1 MTEERHLAILG
12 GAGYVGLMTAVGLAQ
27 LGRRV
32 FCVDVPKKIDA
43 LAAELEERGEPKLF
57 EPGFAAEFA
66 EVSSL
71 LTLTDDYGEAL
82 GAADLI
88 VVAVGT
94 PPAERAGSDPI
105 QSFHGSYL
113 GYVAEALDTAVDAGL
128 SDRHILIMK
137 STVPAGTSRVMTSR
151 VEARLR
157 RRDGGESS
165 PVRWVSCPEFLR
177 EGTALE
183 DFRRPDRIVI
193 GSEDPAAGDRV
204 AALFAPLD
212 ARVVRMDTTSAEM
225 VKLGANGLLA
235 TKITFANELANLCD
249 LAGAD
254 VEIVT
259 AAIGRET
266 DIGKDF
272 LRPGVGFGGSCFPK
286 DVRALRELARDYNE
300 SPALLDAVLRV
311 NARQP
316 RRAVEKLDEHL
327 GALEDKDIAVLG
339 LAFKPNT
346 NDVREALSVP
356 IMQQLREHG
365 ARVRAH
371 DPHVATLE
379 DFNDTGL
386 ANDALVT
393 VAPSVEAC
401 LEGADG
407 VVLVTEWKEFAT
419 LDWPALREKT
429 RGHVVVDGRCALDP
443 ETVRAAGFVYD
454 GVGRRVRGGHSEV
467 ALSPDEISE
476 LIAEAA
482 DAYRAVKSAIGE
494 EINALCRK
502 CGADP
507 MAVARGI
514 GLDSRIGS
522 EHLVDARPG
531 RYTHAV
537 QALTRRARDVGY
549 TFELVEAVEPAAA

>member
-1 MTEERHLAILG
+1 
-12 GAGYVGLMTAVGLAQ
+12 MTAVGLAQ
-27 LGRRV
+27 LGHRV
-32 FCVDVPKKIDA
+32 FCVDVPEKIEA
-43 LAAELEERGEPKLF
+43 LGAEIEERGEPKLF

-82 GAADLI
+82 GAADLV

-94 PPAERAGSDPI
+94 PPAERADPDPI

-113 GYVAEALDTAVDAGL
+113 AYVAEALDTAVDAGL
-128 SDRHILIMK
+128 SDRHILVMK
-137 STVPAGTSRVMTSR
+137 STVPAGTSRLMTSR

-157 RRDGGESS
+157 RRDGGDPA

-235 TKITFANELANLCD
+235 AKITFANELANLCD

-254 VEIVT
+254 VEVVT
-259 AAIGRET
+259 AAIGREP

-286 DVRALRELARDYNE
+286 DVRALRELARDFDE
-300 SPALLDAVLRV
+300 SPALLDAVLQV
-311 NARQP
+311 NARQT
-316 RRAVEKLDEHL
+316 RRAVEKLEEHL
-327 GALEDKDIAVLG
+327 GSLDGKEIAVLG

-356 IMQQLREHG
+356 IMQQLAELG
-365 ARVRAH
+365 ARVRAY
-371 DPHVATLE
+371 DPHVATVKDLK
-379 DFNDTGL
+379 DAGL
-386 ANDALVT
+386 ASNPHVSVVTSVDACV
-393 VAPSVEAC
+393 
-401 LEGADG
+401 EGADG
-407 VVLVTEWKEFAT
+407 LVLVTEWKEFGA

-429 RGHVVVDGRCALDP
+429 RENVVVDGRCALEPDA
-443 ETVRAAGFVYD
+443 VRAAGFVYD
-454 GVGRRVRGGHSEV
+454 GVGRRVRGGHSEA
-467 ALSPDEISE
+467 ALSSDEIGE

-482 DAYRAVKSAIGE
+482 DAYRAVKATFGGE
-494 EINALCRK
+494 VSSLCQK

-514 GLDSRIGS
+514 GLDHRLG
-522 EHLVDARPG
+522 EDHLIDARPG

-537 QALTRRARDVGY
+537 QALIRRARDLGY